1 MRATLGPW
9 ARHES
14 QGDATPINSAVRS
27 RKVVAFGNPH
37 RRPNPMID
45 DHNILLLQRQLRR
58 RLFESDRAITW
69 RPGRELAAQLLL
81 YLDDPQACWRISVQ
95 WLRDLL
101 EADRVDAGFGGYIDA
116 SGQMHDYVVA
126 AEVQRSSQPLP
137 PVIGLRVSA
146 SNPGMRAVWGS
157 SGIAS
162 IIDVSQERSLTHE
175 LRGALLLAG
184 TTSKLAI
191 PVHDVHRP
199 VGIICADWHRRAP
212 RWKQSMCNE
221 LFGLANAAL
230 GPLLGAANQFA
241 LERDERAPP
250 TDCSASLAALTPA
263 ELRVARLVAGGMSYK
278 EIARELDRSFS
289 TIDHQLR
296 SIREKLGA
304 RSTARL
310 VHVLCELSTRG

>member
-1 MRATLGPW
+1 
-9 ARHES
+9 
-14 QGDATPINSAVRS
+14 
-27 RKVVAFGNPH
+27 
-37 RRPNPMID
+37 MID
-45 DHNILLLQRQLRR
+45 DQDILLLQRQLRR

-126 AEVQRSSQPLP
+126 AEAQRSSQPLP
-137 PVIGLRVSA
+137 PVIGLRLSA
-146 SNPGMRAVWGS
+146 SEPGIRAVWGS
-157 SGIAS
+157 SGIAP
-162 IIDVSQERSLTHE
+162 IIDVSQERSLTQE

-191 PVHDVHRP
+191 PVHNVDRP

-241 LERDERAPP
+241 LERSERPSP
-250 TDCSASLAALTPA
+250 TDCSTNLAALTPA
-263 ELRVARLVAGGMSYK
+263 ELKVAKLVAGGMSYK

-296 SIREKLGA
+296 SIREKLGT